1 MKIVVAQISED
12 EGLRLEYSYPEGEPA
27 LASNEANLLGRCK
40 VNLQATRAGDEVE
53 LIGTVNAN
61 VGFDCDR
68 CLKPLAIPVEQSFD
82 LIYIPPLK
90 AGDERELG
98 EDDLSTGFYQG
109 DAIDLDDVVREQVEL
124 ALPMARLCSEACKGL
139 CPDCG
144 VNLNEAR
151 CGCQDNRTDERWT
164 ALQELKSNLN

>member
-1 MKIVVAQISED
+1 MKIVVGQISED
-12 EGLRLEYSYPEGEPA
+12 EGLSLEYSYPEGEPT
-27 LASNEANLLGRCK
+27 LASNEASLLGRCK
-40 VNLQATRAGDEVE
+40 VNLQATRAGSEVE
-53 LIGTVNAN
+53 LIGSVNAG

-109 DAIDLDDVVREQVEL
+109 DSIDLDDVVREQVEL
-124 ALPMARLCSEACKGL
+124 ALPMARLCSEQCKGL
-139 CPDCG
+139 CPDC
-144 VNLNEAR
+144 
-151 CGCQDNRTDERWT
+151 
-164 ALQELKSNLN
+164 